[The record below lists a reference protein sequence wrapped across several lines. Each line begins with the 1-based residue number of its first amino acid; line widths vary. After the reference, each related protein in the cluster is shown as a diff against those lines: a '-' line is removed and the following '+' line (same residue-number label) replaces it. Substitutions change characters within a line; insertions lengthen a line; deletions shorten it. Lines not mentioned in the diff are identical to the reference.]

1 MSFLVHGT
9 LKKHKAGKSPII
21 LITGELGNGKTMA
34 AIGLADLLN
43 VKINGEKWSMDNIF
57 HNVKKFVG
65 KMYSAKNEILV
76 FDEAG
81 ITLSSGEWWS
91 KFNKAFYKIIQTQ
104 RFKNNIYIIVLP
116 VAMSLAKD
124 HRRMI
129 DFKIQMVKKRV
140 GKCWLVKKEW
150 AKLSGDEI
158 KSIWLGYLVFPVIEK
173 GVVKEYKRVEKR
185 EKSAILDGI
194 AKDLGIEKPMS
205 LMKMIEL
212 WEKSVLEIIVVV
224 EKIKEK
230 PIFLKLDDYNKSKAN

>member
-9 LKKHKAGKSPII
+9 LKKHEAGKSPII

-57 HNVKKFVG
+57 HNVKRFVN

-173 GVVKEYKRVEKR
+173 GIVKEYKRVERR
-185 EKSAILDGI
+185 EKSAILDDI

-205 LMKMIEL
+205 LWKMIEI
-212 WEKSVLEIIVVV
+212 WEDQMKEEYNAVI
-224 EKIKEK
+224 IKEK
-230 PIFLKLDDYNKSKAN
+230 KMISPKVPQFSFNY